1 MIVNV
6 RFVGSLRS
14 VSGKSRM
21 TLDLEKNVPLKE
33 ALRRLAEK
41 KPKLGRALIDT
52 EFDDPRLNALVIVN
66 DKEISVLDGLN
77 TMLKNRDE
85 IVFVPVLHGG

>member
-14 VSGKSRM
+14 ASGKSEM
-21 TLDLEKNVPLKE
+21 TLDFEKNVPLKE
-33 ALRRLAEK
+33 VLRRLAEK
-41 KPKLGRALIDT
+41 KPKLGRALVDL
-52 EFDDPRLNALVIVN
+52 ELNDPRLNALVIVN
-66 DKEISVLDGLN
+66 DKEISVLDGLD
-77 TMLKNRDE
+77 TMLKDRDE